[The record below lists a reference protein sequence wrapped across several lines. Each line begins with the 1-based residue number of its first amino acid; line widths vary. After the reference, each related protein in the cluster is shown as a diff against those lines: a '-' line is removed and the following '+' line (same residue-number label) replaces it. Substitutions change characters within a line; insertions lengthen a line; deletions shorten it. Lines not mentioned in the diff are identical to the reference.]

1 MPTSDQFNS
10 MSAQLCSILRTPWRW
25 VRLTSSSKSARLCL
39 IFWTPVWEPTS
50 TQFYRP
56 QYECPVPTSAR
67 LYQTSVAP
75 SAQSK
80 YQSGGHMAWWWWWLL
95 CNYTKLQ
102 DINTNCL
109 VTILY
114 ILRYL
119 VNFDEPAWHKCYYAI
134 PPPAQ
139 LTNYGAV
146 PPELTQCPWNWLNV
160 FSTYPLSTHRMS
172 FKEIFVSFVL
182 KIYKLF
188 LLQKATGLKFSFA

>member
-1 MPTSDQFNS
+1 MQT
-10 MSAQLCSILRTPWRW
+10 SAQFYWTSVW
-25 VRLTSSSKSARLCL
+25 VPIC
-39 IFWTPVWEPTS
+39 
-50 TQFYRP
+50 
-56 QYECPVPTSAR
+56 AR
-67 LYQTSVAP
+67 LYQTSVP
-75 SAQSK
+75 NSAQSK

-119 VNFDEPAWHKCYYAI
+119 VNFAESAWHKSRYYAL
-134 PPPAQ
+134 PAPAQ
-139 LTNYGAV
+139 LTKYRAV
-146 PPELTQCPWNWLNV
+146 PPEVTQCPWNWLNV